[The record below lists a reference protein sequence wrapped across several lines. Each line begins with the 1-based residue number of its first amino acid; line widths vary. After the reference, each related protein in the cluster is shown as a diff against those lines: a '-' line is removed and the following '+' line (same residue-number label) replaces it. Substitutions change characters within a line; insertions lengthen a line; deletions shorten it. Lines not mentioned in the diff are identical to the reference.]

1 MLPRV
6 RRVPVRRALAR
17 GTRARALAR
26 ASAPPGPGPPSASS
40 PPPPRA
46 PGPPPPPPA
55 RTRRVRRPT
64 ARGAAAAASRARVRS
79 PPDPRPRRPPR
90 ASLPGQDIPPRTIFD
105 SSELN
110 DIAASP
116 ETRGY
121 ANFASREDL
130 ERAARRDRDA
140 IPAQPES
147 KPYQQTLRRSFTL
160 RGIGLHGGE
169 VETVRVCPAFANEG
183 RYFVRVPPG
192 VVPENASSASDEE
205 SGAFA
210 RDDLTDEETEDLL
223 LDHLRDMMGNMR
235 PSSRAADEEE
245 KKKNAERAEELGA
258 GKGGARESPA
268 RLFRRTLRRRRASPR
283 ARRSRRRTS
292 ACPRLAVDEANA
304 VGTVEHVLS
313 ALEACGVDNARI
325 EVEGTGEIPI
335 LDGSAYPFTYDVARV
350 GVVPA
355 PSVDAGDD
363 SASGD
368 SAPPRMAWKLD
379 APITVRG
386 DGGAFV
392 TLHPDDATKLTCG
405 IDFTYKSRAIGKQWE
420 SWTPTEDG
428 AYADFIAPARTFATM
443 ADVMAYFRAGYIRGG
458 TENCALIAHGDEFWN
473 PPMVLPNE
481 PARHKLLDLIGDLSL
496 LAEPGMAGV
505 PVGHVVAYKA
515 GHELHAKFAR
525 GSEGGDRSGRGE
537 EGARGGL
544 ARRRRRDAGR
554 RGVANQEAN
563 PTRSSTLE
571 KPFGSAAFLFV
582 VFSALTQ
589 DARREDR
596 DPSLAPRRAFVP
608 RRTAPEGLARSRVV
622 RGRGRDGRGAEVRDR
637 GGLARPRDTRRSR
650 AGPLSAGASRGEKKR
665 LASAS
670 SGRCIRAR
678 GSFRRAFFSRFAT
691 RRSSSDCL
699 LIEKSSKN
707 RIRSAPDEAQPRAS
721 IAAETEALV
730 ADRARGERT
739 DRASVNGTTCPAR
752 ARTTQRASQRGRGS
766 R

>member
-1 MLPRV
+1 MLPPGGAVALR
-6 RRVPVRRALAR
+6 PVARAIGTMLPPAFAASSSGARSRAGRALAR
-17 GTRARALAR
+17 SRASAPPRTRTPVRVVAAAAPRAGSSSSSSRANAAGSPPDGARCGRRRLAR
-26 ASAPPGPGPPSASS
+26 ASAPPRSQTPP
-40 PPPPRA
+40 
-46 PGPPPPPPA
+46 
-55 RTRRVRRPT
+55 
-64 ARGAAAAASRARVRS
+64 
-79 PPDPRPRRPPR
+79 PPR

-160 RGIGLHGGE
+160 RGIGLHSGE

-192 VVPENASSASDEE
+192 VVPENASSASDDE

-258 GKGGARESPA
+258 REAARRESPSA
-268 RLFRRTLRRRRASPR
+268 FVANADAAGETRIAASAALTQANLRLST
-283 ARRSRRRTS
+283 
-292 ACPRLAVDEANA
+292 RLAVDEANA

-392 TLHPDDATKLTCG
+392 TLHPDDATKLTYG

-525 GSEGGDRSGRGE
+525 AVREAIDRGE
-537 EGARGGL
+537 A
-544 ARRRRRDAGR
+544 
-554 RGVANQEAN
+554 
-563 PTRSSTLE
+563 
-571 KPFGSAAFLFV
+571 KK
-582 VFSALTQ
+582 
-589 DARREDR
+589 
-596 DPSLAPRRAFVP
+596 VP
-608 RRTAPEGLARSRVV
+608 
-622 RGRGRDGRGAEVRDR
+622 AEVWRADDDETR
-637 GGLARPRDTRRSR
+637 GD
-650 AGPLSAGASRGEKKR
+650 
-665 LASAS
+665 
-670 SGRCIRAR
+670 
-678 GSFRRAFFSRFAT
+678 
-691 RRSSSDCL
+691 
-699 LIEKSSKN
+699 
-707 RIRSAPDEAQPRAS
+707 
-721 IAAETEALV
+721 AA
-730 ADRARGERT
+730 
-739 DRASVNGTTCPAR
+739 
-752 ARTTQRASQRGRGS
+752 
-766 R
+766 

>member
-1 MLPRV
+1 M
-6 RRVPVRRALAR
+6 
-17 GTRARALAR
+17 
-26 ASAPPGPGPPSASS
+26 
-40 PPPPRA
+40 
-46 PGPPPPPPA
+46 
-55 RTRRVRRPT
+55 
-64 ARGAAAAASRARVRS
+64 
-79 PPDPRPRRPPR
+79 
-90 ASLPGQDIPPRTIFD
+90 
-105 SSELN
+105 
-110 DIAASP
+110 
-116 ETRGY
+116 
-121 ANFASREDL
+121 
-130 ERAARRDRDA
+130 
-140 IPAQPES
+140 
-147 KPYQQTLRRSFTL
+147 
-160 RGIGLHGGE
+160 
-169 VETVRVCPAFANEG
+169 CPAFANEG

-258 GKGGARESPA
+258 REAARRESPSA
-268 RLFRRTLRRRRASPR
+268 FVSKNATEETRIAASAALTQANLRLST
-283 ARRSRRRTS
+283 
-292 ACPRLAVDEANA
+292 RLAVDEANA

-392 TLHPDDATKLTCG
+392 TLHPDDATKLTYG

-525 GSEGGDRSGRGE
+525 AVREAIDRGE
-537 EGARGGL
+537 A
-544 ARRRRRDAGR
+544 
-554 RGVANQEAN
+554 
-563 PTRSSTLE
+563 
-571 KPFGSAAFLFV
+571 KK
-582 VFSALTQ
+582 
-589 DARREDR
+589 
-596 DPSLAPRRAFVP
+596 VP
-608 RRTAPEGLARSRVV
+608 
-622 RGRGRDGRGAEVRDR
+622 AEVWRADDDETR
-637 GGLARPRDTRRSR
+637 GD
-650 AGPLSAGASRGEKKR
+650 
-665 LASAS
+665 
-670 SGRCIRAR
+670 
-678 GSFRRAFFSRFAT
+678 
-691 RRSSSDCL
+691 
-699 LIEKSSKN
+699 
-707 RIRSAPDEAQPRAS
+707 
-721 IAAETEALV
+721 AA
-730 ADRARGERT
+730 
-739 DRASVNGTTCPAR
+739 
-752 ARTTQRASQRGRGS
+752 
-766 R
+766 